1 MNGHLFGDPMT
12 STEITIP
19 FSIASSW
26 AYSSELTGQGKPKA
40 KPYRTA
46 HVLCRDLMWYVDIQL
61 LRQR

>member
-19 FSIASSW
+19 FNCVVVGILK
-26 AYSSELTGQGKPKA
+26 LTGQGKPKA

>member
-26 AYSSELTGQGKPKA
+26 AYVLTGQGKPKA